1 MAYLLTLHA
10 ANDSIIASVKINH
23 FYPTRIFIVNF
34 IVSKWWVSFVIAAE
48 IKAIHA
54 LMISLER
61 DLFHRLASASP
72 SRLTWLE

>member
-1 MAYLLTLHA
+1 MVYLLTLHA
-10 ANDSIIASVKINH
+10 ANASIIASVKINH
-23 FYPTRIFIVNF
+23 FYPARIVNF